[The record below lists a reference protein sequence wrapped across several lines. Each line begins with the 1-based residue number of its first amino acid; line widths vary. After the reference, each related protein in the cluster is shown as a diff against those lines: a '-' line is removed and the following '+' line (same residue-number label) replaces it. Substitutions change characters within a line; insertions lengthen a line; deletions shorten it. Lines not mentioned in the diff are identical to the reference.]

1 MLRLETRFTSEERL
15 LVMLTQ
21 HVFHYFYSGFYS
33 FEEYGDFSVE
43 DQCPKIVAWGKWVE
57 GKCVAASLPE
67 SE

>member
-1 MLRLETRFTSEERL
+1 
-15 LVMLTQ
+15 MLTQ